1 MSTKQIIMT
10 AKEFAFDLLQAIDDG
25 VREHTTAFV
34 ASGFIGAV
42 AGLGV
47 WCFVNSGLLASNP
60 LIIFLAVHPIGWSI
74 VAGSLVF
81 GLHFLNSKF
90 ACLSRGNSALKFLF
104 TAFMLIHQSNIG
116 ITLQLKLVDLVIV
129 SAENS
134 KLPKTCDR

>member
-1 MSTKQIIMT
+1 MSSKQIIMT

-25 VREHTTAFV
+25 VRENKTAFV
-34 ASGFIGAV
+34 ASGFVGAV

-81 GLHFLNSKF
+81 GLHFLNF
-90 ACLSRGNSALKFLF
+90 EFVCLKVGEILLWNLQF
-104 TAFMLIHQSNIG
+104 TAFNFTLIDF
-116 ITLQLKLVDLVIV
+116 TLQLKLVDLVIV

-134 KLPKTCDR
+134 KMPKTREC

>member
-1 MSTKQIIMT
+1 MSTKQVIMT

-34 ASGFIGAV
+34 ASGFVGAV

-81 GLHFLNSKF
+81 GLHFLNF
-90 ACLSRGNSALKFLF
+90 EFVCLKVGE
-104 TAFMLIHQSNIG
+104 ML
-116 ITLQLKLVDLVIV
+116 L
-129 SAENS
+129 
-134 KLPKTCDR
+134 